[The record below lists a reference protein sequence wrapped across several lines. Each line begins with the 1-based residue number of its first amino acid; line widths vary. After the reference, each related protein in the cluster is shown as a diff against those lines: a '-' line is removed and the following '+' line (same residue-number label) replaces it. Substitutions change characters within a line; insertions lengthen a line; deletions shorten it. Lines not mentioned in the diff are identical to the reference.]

1 MNIKQAIKE
10 RHSVRA
16 YLEKPIEQNIV
27 DNLLT
32 FIENINQESGLN
44 IQLVLNEPKA
54 FDCFLAHY
62 GHFKGVTNYIA
73 LIGKDDNELDEK
85 LGYYGEKIVLYAQM
99 LGLNTCWVALTY
111 KKIKSAFIVN
121 KGERLSL
128 VISIGYGENNGKARK
143 SKTFEDVSK
152 TQNAPTWFINGVES
166 ALLAP
171 TAVNRQ
177 KFTFELLDGNRVKV
191 ISKGYC
197 PKVDLGI
204 IKYHFEIGAGKE
216 NFEWHK

>member
-1 MNIKQAIKE
+1 MDIKQAIKD

-16 YLEKPIEQNIV
+16 YTQKNIEKDLV
-27 DNLLT
+27 DKLNL
-32 FIENINQESGLN
+32 FIEDINKESGLN

-62 GHFKGVTNYIA
+62 GHFKNVTNYIA
-73 LIGKDDNELDEK
+73 LIGKNDKELNEK

-111 KKIKSAFIVN
+111 KKIKGAYTLS
-121 KGERLSL
+121 KDERLSL
-128 VISIGYGENNGKARK
+128 VISIGYGENNGKNRK
-143 SKTFEDVSK
+143 SKTFENVSK
-152 TQNAPTWFINGVES
+152 TKNPPTWFVNGVES

-177 KFTFELLDGNRVKV
+177 KFTFELIDGKVKV
-191 ISKGYC
+191 TSNGYC

-204 IKYHFEIGAGKE
+204 IKYHFEIAAGKE
-216 NFEWHK
+216 NFEWYK